1 MPTTIKIGS
10 RASALALAQSQSVM
24 ALLAEQRQ
32 DWRLECSSFSTTGD
46 RITDKPLAEIGGKA
60 LFVKELELELLRGN
74 IDAAVHSLKDV
85 PGDMDEDIFRL
96 LPVGARADARDA
108 LVLPEGV
115 AELDSSGPIRIG
127 TGSTRRG
134 AQLQQLYPNCHIKPL
149 RGNVQTRLAK
159 LARGEFDAI
168 VLAAAGLLRLDLQS
182 NINSRF
188 SVEQLVPAIGQG
200 VLALQVRRDD
210 SRWDWLPELQDP
222 ELARCVDCER
232 ALARALGAD
241 CFTTLGAHARCR
253 DGQLC
258 LDLFYL
264 HPDTQQAYKQQF
276 HLANNLAGA
285 ALEAKMQEIA
295 RSMQA

>member
-32 DWRLECSSFSTTGD
+32 DWRLECLSVSTTGD

-60 LFVKELELELLRGN
+60 LFVKELELELLQGN

-85 PGDMDEDIFRL
+85 PGDMNEDIFRL

-108 LVLPEGV
+108 LVLPEGI
-115 AELDSSGPIRIG
+115 AELDSSGSIRIG

-159 LARGEFDAI
+159 LARGEFDGI
-168 VLAAAGLLRLDLQS
+168 VLAAAGLLRLDLQG

-188 SVEQLVPAIGQG
+188 SVEQMVPAIGQG

-241 CFTTLGAHARCR
+241 CFTTLGAHARCH

-264 HPDTQQAYKQQF
+264 HPGTQQAYKRQF
-276 HLANNLAGA
+276 HLANNLAGV
-285 ALEAKMQEIA
+285 ALEAELQEIA
-295 RSMQA
+295 DGLQT